1 MKKDA
6 SSKLFMS
13 LYLNRA
19 KIFGNTVGGYSKLL
33 YSYRQQTGFCFQ
45 TPLTTSRLGMERQ
58 QGNVTLDL
66 VGTDL
71 RRRQGVG
78 ERSES
83 GSRWETLLCWRR
95 GVYPQNGSVPLPSLS
110 AEQDG
115 THCNPT
121 NGTQTAL
128 PSTVDSTH
136 LNQ

>member
-66 VGTDL
+66 VGTDI
-71 RRRQGVG
+71 
-78 ERSES
+78 SE
-83 GSRWETLLCWRR
+83 GDKGLGR
-95 GVYPQNGSVPLPSLS
+95 GVSQGLGGRHYYAGGEGCIPRTGLFLFPPSLLS
-110 AEQDG
+110 KMGPIVILQMAPKQLYLR
-115 THCNPT
+115 
-121 NGTQTAL
+121 Q
-128 PSTVDSTH
+128 
-136 LNQ
+136 